1 MGVCSFLAAK
11 IVLPH
16 KLAEIQSV
24 IYGKLL
30 TGWQLQYPL
39 PIFKYQLKLLPELL
53 RCHLIVIRGVNS
65 VDVINRTNFSIDG
78 RFHMRSRSVQA
89 QNICPV
95 QVTEVYIICSVR
107 TITHNAHAVTM
118 NGYTIDT
125 PDNSGKI
132 QIRNSFHP
140 SFGIGRLSLFLCDT
154 LYVAAASNKQR
165 RWSCQTNT
173 QKSLQT
179 QTGLEGI
186 LFQFGRA
193 KAAHQS
199 TVFLFGGLCD
209 QFHHNRFFYN
219 KSAPN

>member
-1 MGVCSFLAAK
+1 M
-11 IVLPH
+11 ILPH

-24 IYGKLL
+24 IYGRRF
-30 TGWQLQYPL
+30 TSWQLQYPL

-89 QNICPV
+89 QNILPV
-95 QVTEVYIICSVR
+95 YVAEVYTIHSSR
-107 TITHNAHAVTM
+107 TSTHNAHAVTM

-165 RWSCQTNT
+165 GGHARPTHKNPSKLKRVWRAYYF
-173 QKSLQT
+173 SLGVPKQPT
-179 QTGLEGI
+179 
-186 LFQFGRA
+186 
-193 KAAHQS
+193 KAP
-199 TVFLFGGLCD
+199 
-209 QFHHNRFFYN
+209 FFYLVGCATN
-219 KSAPN
+219 FIIIGFL